1 MYIVKPRGLLIL
13 LTETELTPSVSASL
27 FKFNQAQELM
37 TQSYLLPKRCQCF
50 IEDLIPQYSAVVFP
64 WHYVPHKLA
73 VTLARKFNSYPVAHP
88 GYSDL
93 IFLTSS
99 FS

>member
-37 TQSYLLPKRCQCF
+37 TQSYLLPKRCHVLLNPSIFSSC
-50 IEDLIPQYSAVVFP
+50 
-64 WHYVPHKLA
+64 VPLA
-73 VTLARKFNSYPVAHP
+73 LCSSQTQARKSNSYPVAHP

-93 IFLTSS
+93 IF
-99 FS
+99 F